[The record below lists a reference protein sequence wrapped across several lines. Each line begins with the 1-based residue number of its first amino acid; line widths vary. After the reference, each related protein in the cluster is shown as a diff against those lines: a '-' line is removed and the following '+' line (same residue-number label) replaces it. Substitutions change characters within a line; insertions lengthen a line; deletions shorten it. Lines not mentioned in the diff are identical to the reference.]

1 MLWWCCSSSHT
12 EHHKIRFAIF
22 RSFLQIDIEFT
33 SHWFKWEIWEESNS
47 TQPLRTLNFDNYA
60 LAFNTQALGDNSPSQ
75 ECPPTAG
82 KLADSKVGPEEA
94 NKRGESAIGLTCGWI
109 TVVARTERRT
119 AMAGGEAVA
128 ARPPRL
134 GLRWNA
140 TETRPSSVIG
150 GSRLG

>member
-75 ECPPTAG
+75 QCPPTAG
-82 KLADSKVGPEEA
+82 KLADGKVGPEEA
-94 NKRGESAIGLTCGWI
+94 NKQGKVRLDSRVAESQWWLG
-109 TVVARTERRT
+109 RRDV

-140 TETRPSSVIG
+140 SETRPSSAIG
-150 GSRLG
+150 GSRVG